1 MYRITAIQKS
11 TRKGNP
17 AANPPEADWTTS
29 QEITGKAK
37 TFEELTMM
45 IGSLTAAFDD
55 IEISIKEIKE
65 DK

>member
-1 MYRITAIQKS
+1 MYKITAVQKT

-17 AANPPEADWTTS
+17 AANPPEADWITS

-45 IGSLTAAFDD
+45 IGSLTSAFEN
-55 IEISIKEIKE
+55 IEITIKEE
-65 DK
+65 N